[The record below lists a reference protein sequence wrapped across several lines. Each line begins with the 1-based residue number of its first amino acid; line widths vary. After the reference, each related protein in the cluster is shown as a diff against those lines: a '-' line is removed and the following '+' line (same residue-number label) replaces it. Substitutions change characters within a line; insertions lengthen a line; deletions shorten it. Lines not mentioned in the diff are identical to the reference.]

1 MTDFTAALRRIVT
14 GDDADGRSLV
24 ILDGPPSATSGSLDL
39 GGLFDI
45 WHDST
50 SAPIDPHQHTDLGP
64 ARAVLAPEAGSVK
77 VRWFIIQPTP
87 DGLDPG
93 RLAAIVRERFA
104 GFDAEDHLR
113 DQTRHPA
120 MHATATLDI
129 ICLLEGDVSLIL
141 DNEETRI
148 KPGQIVIQRGTSHA
162 WQAHGGPALLLAVL
176 IDRPIAGG
184 ASG

>member
-1 MTDFTAALRRIVT
+1 
-14 GDDADGRSLV
+14 
-24 ILDGPPSATSGSLDL
+24 
-39 GGLFDI
+39 
-45 WHDST
+45 
-50 SAPIDPHQHTDLGP
+50 
-64 ARAVLAPEAGSVK
+64 
-77 VRWFIIQPTP
+77 
-87 DGLDPG
+87 
-93 RLAAIVRERFA
+93 
-104 GFDAEDHLR
+104 
-113 DQTRHPA
+113 PA